1 MVFLVLKVL
10 VFGRKR
16 DKRKIVR
23 GSLVIMLFVILFL
36 LCDIYVIYYM
46 IKREFNFYYF
56 ELLNV
61 ICDNIK
67 ILLN

>member
-10 VFGRKR
+10 IFGRKR

-61 ICDNIK
+61 ICGN
-67 ILLN
+67 